1 MLNFIQQCS
10 GLCMYKTKNNCPY
23 VLLLFYMFQPKE
35 EKRFSAEIP
44 SRNLNVNYLQS
55 HTSIQKIVKFHS
67 LLYKKYN
74 YLKKKRPKTS
84 LFPSNTMYKNNTQ
97 IIQIQKTVRT
107 SKLLQVYW
115 INQIQGHCGLGWPFI
130 LFRTS

>member
-1 MLNFIQQCS
+1 MLNFTQQCS

-55 HTSIQKIVKFHS
+55 HTSIQKIVKFHCF
-67 LLYKKYN
+67 LYKKYN
-74 YLKKKRPKTS
+74 YLKKKDQKH
-84 LFPSNTMYKNNTQ
+84 LCFPVTQCTKNNTQ
-97 IIQIQKTVRT
+97 IIQIQDTVRT
-107 SKLLQVYW
+107 SELLQVYW